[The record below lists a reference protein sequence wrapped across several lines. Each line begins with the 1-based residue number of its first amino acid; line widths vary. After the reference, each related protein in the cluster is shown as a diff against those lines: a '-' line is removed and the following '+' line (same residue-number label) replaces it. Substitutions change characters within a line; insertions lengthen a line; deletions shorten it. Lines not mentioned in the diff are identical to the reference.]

1 MQLKWYS
8 TTTFQNIV
16 KKIELQRNI
25 LSYESFSCILYLTTF
40 DIKII
45 IYFPAKNNFML
56 ITPQTE
62 KYEGVQ
68 HILK

>member
-1 MQLKWYS
+1 M
-8 TTTFQNIV
+8 
-16 KKIELQRNI
+16 ELQRNI